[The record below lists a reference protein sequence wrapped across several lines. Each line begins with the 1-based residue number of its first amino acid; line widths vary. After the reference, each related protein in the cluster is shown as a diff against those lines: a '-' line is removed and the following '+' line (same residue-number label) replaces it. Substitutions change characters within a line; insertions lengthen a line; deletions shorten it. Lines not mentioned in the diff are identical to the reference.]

1 MRILAV
7 HNRYRE
13 RGGEDAVFESEVA
26 LLRRYGH
33 DVVPLLFDNETIAPD
48 ASLRARAG
56 LAVATVW
63 SQDARRRVRDAL
75 GTARADVA
83 HFHNTFPLVSP
94 AVYGACREQG
104 VAVVQTLHNY
114 RLLCPSATFFR
125 DGRPCEDCLGR
136 TPPWPAIVH
145 ACYRGSRAQTAAV
158 VAMLTAHRMRR
169 TWARE
174 VDVFVALTAFA
185 RQKFIEGG
193 IHADRVAIKPNFA
206 EPDPGAGQETRSGYL
221 FAGRLVEEKGIRTLL
236 RAWSAPGVVPRLRI
250 AGDGP
255 LAAAV
260 TAAAERCSNI
270 EYIGPLAREA
280 LHGEMRRAQALIF
293 PSLWYEGFPVTIA
306 EAFACGLPVVAS
318 RVGSLAEIVE
328 DGRTG
333 RLFTADDPGALAD
346 TVASAA
352 PAALEAMSIQARREY
367 ETCYT
372 GSRNYEM
379 LLDIYRRA
387 IASVRSDRAGRTNA
401 DASGT

>member
-1 MRILAV
+1 MRILVV

-33 DVVPLLFDNETIAPD
+33 DVVPLLFDNETIARD
-48 ASLRARAG
+48 ASLPRRAG
-56 LAVATVW
+56 LAATTLW
-63 SQDARRRVRDAL
+63 SRSSRARVRSAL
-75 GTARADVA
+75 ATARADVA

-94 AVYGACREQG
+94 AVYGTCREQG

-125 DGRPCEDCLGR
+125 DGKPCEDCLGR

-145 ACYRGSRAQTAAV
+145 ACYRGSRAQTAV
-158 VAMLTAHRMRR
+158 VAAMLTAHRMRR
-169 TWARE
+169 TWARD
-174 VDVFVALTAFA
+174 VDVFVALTAFS

-193 IHADRVAIKPNFA
+193 VPANRIAIKPNFA
-206 EPDPGAGQETRSGYL
+206 EPDPGAGQDARSGYL

-236 RAWSAPGVVPRLRI
+236 RAWTTPGVDARLRI

-255 LAAAV
+255 LAAEV
-260 TAAAERCSNI
+260 MAAAERCSNI

-280 LHGEMRRAQALIF
+280 LHGEMRRAQALVF

-306 EAFACGLPVVAS
+306 EAFACGLPVIAS
-318 RVGSLAEIVE
+318 RIGSLAEIVE

-333 RLFTADDPGALAD
+333 RLFTAGDSRALAGA
-346 TVASAA
+346 VAPTRVAPSAL
-352 PAALEAMSIQARREY
+352 AAMGAEARREY
-367 ETCYT
+367 EARYS
-372 GSRNYEM
+372 GPRNHEM
-379 LLDIYRRA
+379 LLDIYDRA
-387 IASVRSDRAGRTNA
+387 IASARSRRGVRADSNA
-401 DASGT
+401 T